1 MTLLDTGPLVALL
14 DRSDA
19 QHEWSTSRMREVSR
33 PLIVCEAVVSEVC
46 FLLADLPRA
55 RQQLRL
61 WMQSEFIT
69 HVPLSSTL
77 VGRAML
83 LMERY
88 ANVPMSFADACIIA
102 LAEQAQQTRIFTL
115 DRDFLI
121 YRRMDNQPL
130 ALLAPFAS

>member
-19 QHEWSTSRMREVSR
+19 QHEWSTGRMREVSR
-33 PLIVCEAVVSEVC
+33 PLMVCEAVTSEAC
-46 FLLADLPRA
+46 FLLADLPQA

-61 WMQSEFIT
+61 WMQSEFIS
-69 HVPLSSTL
+69 HVPLSTAL

-88 ANVPMSFADACIIA
+88 ANVPMSFDDACIVA
-102 LAEQAQQTRIFTL
+102 LAERAPQAKIFTI

-130 ALLAPFAS
+130 TLLAPFAS